1 MNLWTLVNAPDNDHH
16 FECWQDGLE
25 KQDWECW
32 KWQGWKEE
40 FDRYEAMIKQALLA
54 KLREE
59 VRNLVEYTE
68 TEAYKRAGF
77 YYDRD
82 DVDALIEKAGE

>member
-1 MNLWTLVNAPDNDHH
+1 MSEVEKVNYISVGKTVGIYVEINGERQLFVD
-16 FECWQDGLE
+16 
-25 KQDWECW
+25 KQV
-32 KWQGWKEE
+32 
-40 FDRYEAMIKQALLA
+40 LLA

-59 VRNLVEYTE
+59 VENLVEYTE

-82 DVDALIEKAGE
+82 DVDALLEKAGGE